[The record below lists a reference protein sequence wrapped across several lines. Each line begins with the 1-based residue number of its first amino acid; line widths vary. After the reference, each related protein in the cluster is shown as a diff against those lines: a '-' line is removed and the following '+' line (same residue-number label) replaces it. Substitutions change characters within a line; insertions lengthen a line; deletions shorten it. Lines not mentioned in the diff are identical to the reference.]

1 MLRNPIHIYYYSYI
15 TARKEE
21 PHSPYIY
28 SCCDFITY
36 TIYKSLC
43 SVRSRVREYH
53 KRIITDLTVDC
64 LYIFPVCYTYT
75 TLYYNAQI
83 VYYCALS

>member
-1 MLRNPIHIYYYSYI
+1 MLRNPIHTYHYSHI

-21 PHSPYIY
+21 PIAHRCIHVAILLP
-28 SCCDFITY
+28 TP
-36 TIYKSLC
+36 IYKSLC

-64 LYIFPVCYTYT
+64 LYIFSR
-75 TLYYNAQI
+75 LLHIQHI
-83 VYYCALS
+83 L